1 MGGYLNIC
9 GGGRGVSWVGYDQSS
24 VYLEST
30 EALITIKDPEP
41 NFLKRDKLH

>member
-1 MGGYLNIC
+1 MW
-9 GGGRGVSWVGYDQSS
+9 GGGLVGLVTINGYDQRS

-41 NFLKRDKLH
+41 NFLKRDNLH